1 MTPTLYSLVINLTV
15 AKSGTLRQTQ
25 SRLAH
30 AAFLRMVAAVDAEL
44 SAELH
49 TPNSRRPFTIS
60 PLVGFGKPRNGQYH
74 LKPGQSGWLRVT
86 LLDAQLFQT
95 FIQYFLSNPRQATLD
110 LHGVSFVVTEI
121 LSTNGSH
128 DWAGVDSLEG
138 LFEGWEVAE
147 NLDKNITL
155 NFQTATSFNRRT
167 DRAGNRLD
175 HRYTLA
181 MPLPDFVFGSLA
193 RSWDM
198 LTGHETSEAVWA
210 FSADHVTVSRHDIQ
224 TRMFDFGNNKRQIG
238 FEGKVQFE
246 ILDFSSPPIVRHLH
260 RLADLAFFT
269 GVGGKT
275 TQGMGQTR
283 RF

>member
-1 MTPTLYSLVINLTV
+1 MNLYSLVINLTV
-15 AKSGTLRQTQ
+15 AKGGTLRQTQ

-30 AAFLRMVAAVDAEL
+30 AAFLRMVESVDAEL

-86 LLDAQLFQT
+86 LLDPTLFQT
-95 FIQYFLSNPRQATLD
+95 FIHYFLSSFHTSYFI
-110 LHGVSFVVTEI
+110 LHNCEFVVTEI
-121 LSTNGSH
+121 LSTNDSH
-128 DWAGVDSLEG
+128 EWAGVASLEE
-138 LFEGWEVAE
+138 LFEGWEQAE
-147 NLDKNITL
+147 QLDRNIAL
-155 NFQTATSFNRRT
+155 RFQTATSFNRRSDQKG
-167 DRAGNRLD
+167 DRLN

-198 LTGHETSEAVWA
+198 LTGHETSEAVRA

-246 ILDFSSPPIVRHLH
+246 ILDFSSSPIVRHLH

-269 GVGGKT
+269 GVGSKT
-275 TQGMGQTR
+275 TQGMGQVR
-283 RF
+283 KL